1 MKNGILIL
9 LFIIMGIISG
19 CTDGSMG
26 VTEERN
32 DTLKN
37 VKFEIVNDIPDMEI
51 KYEAEGSGLG
61 SKRGT
66 IKPMTSEVVGEIMD
80 STMSGLYL
88 KKLKVYS
95 GEEEI
100 YSYDVNKNEKDIVRV
115 EEEEKAVFKITKEM
129 INSVLK

>member
-1 MKNGILIL
+1 MKNWILIL

-19 CTDGSMG
+19 CSDGSMG
-26 VTEERN
+26 VTEGRN

-37 VKFEIVNDIPDMEI
+37 VKFEIVNNIPDMEI

-80 STMSGLYL
+80 STLSGLYL

-129 INSVLK
+129 INK